1 MPIQYT
7 KDKTKRLSFRVNDTL
22 YDWVAKRSNSLGVS
36 PCDFARSLL
45 FQNMAAEEMLRS
57 VETPKQAA
65 VAVIARC
72 ARENTKKRK

>member
-7 KDKTKRLSFRVNDTL
+7 KDKTKRLSFRVNDAL
-22 YDWVAKRSNSLGVS
+22 YDWVAKRSSTLGVS

-57 VETPKQAA
+57 VETPKQA
-65 VAVIARC
+65 VAEIARC
-72 ARENTKKRK
+72 ARENKQKRK

>member
-22 YDWVAKRSNSLGVS
+22 YDWVAKRSNALGVS

-45 FQNMAAEEMLRS
+45 FQNMAAEEMLRTID
-57 VETPKQAA
+57 TPKPA
-65 VAVIARC
+65 VAEIARSR
-72 ARENTKKRK
+72 RENSKKHK